1 MRQHIE
7 AKDGRKCWGSK
18 RERDRMKARFL
29 VRERVQKEAED
40 NNYSSTSPAAAI
52 TLLDLSNVPDA
63 KLVVDE
69 LLTNIIGGHRSK
81 FSLTYLQQRHELL
94 SACIQTEMIEP
105 ETLKHAL
112 QVCHAWFGLEYS
124 EFLKDYISH
133 LQSITILEFAVWL
146 GKFSILGSFVVSGVR
161 GCASYGSKS
170 ELEMREALQ
179 QLGSRVLK
187 RFMDGFPLPL
197 ATYILKRAV
206 DFRREAFRHRR
217 RQGTASTDN
226 RSCSM
231 CENPIPLN
239 LEMREALQQLGSRVL
254 KRFMDGFPLPLAT
267 YILKRVVDFR
277 REAFRQRLCQGTDS
291 TDNRSCSMCETPI
304 PLNLELCID
313 MCHHMICEACFWKD
327 ILKNVDHRGEL
338 ADVVICPICG
348 LGSSEAETIVT
359 APKNVDGKR
368 KLDNCKKRCQE
379 SLQKFLSL
387 PKDRKALMQT
397 TKRRSKRPES
407 DHIAPCWND
416 AVKNSLGLTQD
427 VRKDKFF
434 LNVDRQA
441 IHFVGGCL
449 EAGVDVNW
457 TNDYGQTAL
466 YLACWKGT
474 VPLVTMLLE
483 YGADPNINANDG
495 SSAYTIA
502 ETCGHADIVDCFNAM
517 EDVSFDS
524 ASSLHPLANLLDD
537 GVLLP
542 SKSMEMTTLISRNLD
557 HPGAGSYTI
566 DNVLSDDAIETIL
579 GLWRR
584 LPIDLSHTKKAAGTC
599 SIRSYYCDAE
609 KYIQNLLESMIRKAG
624 LSTATSPAVI
634 FPHMRFLHYADAGV
648 ELAPHVD
655 LFHTD
660 SNGRQSTHSFL
671 LYLADCKEGGET
683 RLLRSLAGEGRF
695 DALAKVS
702 PRRGRLLL
710 FPHLC
715 PHEGSEVISAPKIL
729 LRGEV
734 RLV

>member
-1 MRQHIE
+1 
-7 AKDGRKCWGSK
+7 
-18 RERDRMKARFL
+18 MKARFL

-40 NNYSSTSPAAAI
+40 NHYSSTSPAAAI

-124 EFLKDYISH
+124 ESLEDYISH

-146 GKFSILGSFVVSGVR
+146 GKFSILGSFVVSGINPCVR

-170 ELEMREALQ
+170 ELEMRQ
-179 QLGSRVLK
+179 
-187 RFMDGFPLPL
+187 
-197 ATYILKRAV
+197 
-206 DFRREAFRHRR
+206 
-217 RQGTASTDN
+217 
-226 RSCSM
+226 
-231 CENPIPLN
+231 
-239 LEMREALQQLGSRVL
+239 ALQQLGSRVL

-387 PKDRKALMQT
+387 PKDRKALLQT

-416 AVKNSLGLTQD
+416 AVKPSLGLTQD

-441 IHFVGGCL
+441 IHFVRGCL

-624 LSTATSPAVI
+624 LSSATSPAVI